1 VTLLVANV
9 CLLFPYL
16 VLGAIH
22 PFVDSTPF
30 YAALSINCC
39 RADFVGVGTILAVIF
54 AMGALGGGLG
64 LLGVGLLLTYG
75 GTAAER
81 S

>member
-1 VTLLVANV
+1 
-9 CLLFPYL
+9 
-16 VLGAIH
+16 
-22 PFVDSTPF
+22 
-30 YAALSINCC
+30 
-39 RADFVGVGTILAVIF
+39 
-54 AMGALGGGLG
+54 MGALGGGLG